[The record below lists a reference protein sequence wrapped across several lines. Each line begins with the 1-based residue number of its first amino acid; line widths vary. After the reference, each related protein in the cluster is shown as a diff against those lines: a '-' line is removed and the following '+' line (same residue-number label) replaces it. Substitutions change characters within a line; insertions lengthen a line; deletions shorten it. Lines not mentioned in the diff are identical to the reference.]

1 MLLLRLRLRTP
12 AVVAVVPAAAAATS
26 SKSAAAITTA
36 ASASAAA
43 AGGVA
48 GRVARPGVVHGGDLG
63 FGGATRRSGER
74 SRVSPVWVSP
84 RFGWCGAGGV
94 GFGGG
99 SGGSR
104 NREREGLIFLNGRGC
119 VWLWP
124 SWFWYTPCTS
134 ARVTRLLFPKKKFG
148 CHIGYFC
155 VRRVF
160 RTRIKIIIS

>member
-1 MLLLRLRLRTP
+1 MQLP
-12 AVVAVVPAAAAATS
+12 WCGVAAGWCGADPGRS
-26 SKSAAAITTA
+26 SRGSPPPPPPPKSAAAITRRLFL
-36 ASASAAA
+36 ASAAAA

-104 NREREGLIFLNGRGC
+104 NREREGLIFLNGKGFGLAFL
-119 VWLWP
+119 V
-124 SWFWYTPCTS
+124 FGTPRQAVSSLT
-134 ARVTRLLFPKKKFG
+134 V
-148 CHIGYFC
+148 
-155 VRRVF
+155 
-160 RTRIKIIIS
+160 